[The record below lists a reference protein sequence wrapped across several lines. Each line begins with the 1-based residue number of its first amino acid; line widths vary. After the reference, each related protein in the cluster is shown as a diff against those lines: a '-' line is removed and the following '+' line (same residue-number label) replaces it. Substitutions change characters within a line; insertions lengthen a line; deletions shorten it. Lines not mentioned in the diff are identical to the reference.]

1 MEDTFNMEDTPN
13 QKRKLK
19 RIPLSLTARK
29 LLRALLR
36 HQAKNRFVFR
46 QVYRPE
52 RILKRLTTYGKI
64 RTAAGVSAPPIK
76 LGPYLGEIARFCMAN
91 HLPPLNALVVN
102 GKSMT
107 PGGAYE
113 GTDWERDVFA
123 ALICRYPVAKEL
135 MPYTKARKPV

>member
-1 MEDTFNMEDTPN
+1 MVNDTPR
-13 QKRKLK
+13 QERKIKRVP
-19 RIPLSLTARK
+19 ISLTARK

-36 HQAKNRFVFR
+36 HQEKNRLVFR

-52 RILKRLTTYGKI
+52 RIPSRLTTYGKI
-64 RTAAGVSAPPIK
+64 RIAAGVSAPPIK
-76 LGPYLGEIARFCMAN
+76 LGRYLGEVARFCMAN

-113 GTDWERDVFA
+113 GTDWERDAFA
-123 ALICRYPVAKEL
+123 ALICRYPDVKKI
-135 MPYTKARKPV
+135 MPYTKQRKQT